1 MTRQVLAQW
10 QVAVNL
16 VGGDVVVTDVVLPA
30 GLDQGEGPLDVGLDE
45 RRRVDQGVVV
55 VTLSSVVNNRI
66 GLADQLVHQVGVTD
80 IADDQL
86 HLVLRQTGD
95 VGRVTGVGQLVED
108 GDVFNLGVVIDQEV
122 NEVGADEAAAPGD
135 DDVLEYFLHGRP
147 P

>member
-1 MTRQVLAQW
+1 MTGQVLTQG
-10 QVAVNL
+10 QVAVDL
-16 VGGDVVVTDVVLPA
+16 VGGDVVVTDVVLPT

-55 VTLSSVVNNRI
+55 VALGGVVNHGV
-66 GLADQLVHQVGVTD
+66 GLADQLVDQVSVTD
-80 IADDQL
+80 VADDQL
-86 HLVLRQTGD
+86 HLVLRQAGD

-108 GDVFNLGVVIDQEV
+108 GDVFNLGVVVDQEV

-135 DDVLEYFLHGRP
+135 DDVLECFLHGRP